1 MSGNSAPPLER
12 VDKKPR
18 AWLINRGRGSAGS
31 GGRLRR
37 PYRLGAAPPSQKFQV
52 SSKNLTRKHLTSHQE
67 TGAILPNCGSYPIV
81 AAKNG
86 NVLLGSISAVA
97 AVPGPIAGAG
107 LPGLI
112 AACGGL
118 VALARRRRQ
127 QLVRI

>member
-1 MSGNSAPPLER
+1 MRFSPPLER
-12 VDKKPR
+12 VDKEPR

-52 SSKNLTRKHLTSHQE
+52 WSKKLRLTSHQK
-67 TGAILPNCGSYPIV
+67 TLDLSPRNRCYPTKLWQLKT
-81 AAKNG
+81 ATC
-86 NVLLGSISAVA
+86 
-97 AVPGPIAGAG
+97 
-107 LPGLI
+107 LI